1 MSALRERNM
10 STGMPASSS
19 WLLIKVPRMALGTLV
34 TMVQRGSSLGS
45 NLPLISSRPGR
56 ASMGLP
62 QSGHTFTHAWYS
74 YPHVGHRKAC
84 SDAIYSIIPQPGG
97 SDDGRW
103 TMDDGQYSGQ
113 TAI

>member
-19 WLLIKVPRMALGTLV
+19 WLLMNVPRMALGTLV
-34 TMVQRGSSLGS
+34 TIVQRGSSLAS
-45 NLPLISSRPGR
+45 SLPLISSRLGR
-56 ASMGLP
+56 ASIGLP

-74 YPHVGHRKAC
+74 YPHVGHRKDC
-84 SDAIYSIIPQPGG
+84 SDAIYSIIPQLDM

-103 TMDDGQYSGQ
+103 TMGV
-113 TAI
+113 

>member
-84 SDAIYSIIPQPGG
+84 SDAIYSIITHIRRWTTEG
-97 SDDGRW
+97 GRW
-103 TMDDGQYSGQ
+103 RLDLC
-113 TAI
+113 